1 MMKKLYLATALV
13 CAIFTLGCSSSA
25 SADSPAGV
33 VKAFY
38 KAMNAE
44 NYTAAAD
51 CILYDGEDI
60 EKDKAMMTEIL
71 STYLGPSLKQ
81 LGGVQVEILSE
92 TIGDNGEATVEFNM
106 KNGKGQD
113 GKETAK
119 CARDASGAWK
129 MRPAF

>member
-51 CILYDGEDI
+51 CILYDGKDI

-81 LGGVQVEILSE
+81 LGGVPSRNPLR
-92 TIGDNGEATVEFNM
+92 DDR
-106 KNGKGQD
+106 GQRRSD
-113 GKETAK
+113 RRVQHEKRQGP
-119 CARDASGAWK
+119 GW
-129 MRPAF
+129 

>member
-51 CILYDGEDI
+51 CILYDGKDI
-60 EKDKAMMTEIL
+60 EKDKAMMTCVI
-71 STYLGPSLKQ
+71 Q
-81 LGGVQVEILSE
+81 LHALPCRCL
-92 TIGDNGEATVEFNM
+92 A
-106 KNGKGQD
+106 
-113 GKETAK
+113 
-119 CARDASGAWK
+119 
-129 MRPAF
+129 